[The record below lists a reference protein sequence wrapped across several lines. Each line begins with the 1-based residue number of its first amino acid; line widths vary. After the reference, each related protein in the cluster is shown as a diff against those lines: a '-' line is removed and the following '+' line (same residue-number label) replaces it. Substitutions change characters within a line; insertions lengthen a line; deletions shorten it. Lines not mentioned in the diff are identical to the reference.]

1 MSTSCPIGELALRI
15 GVAVLN
21 TDLTA
26 LKAAL
31 ADTYHE
37 CDDQG
42 GEAAVKR
49 AIALMSPRQKQWFEA
64 AVVQIQ
70 QGG

>member
-1 MSTSCPIGELALRI
+1 MQSCPIGELALRI
-15 GVAVLN
+15 GVAVSEH
-21 TDLTA
+21 DLTE

-31 ADTYHE
+31 AETYNQ
-37 CDDQG
+37 CDELG

-49 AIALMSPRQKQWFEA
+49 AIALMSARQKCWFDQ

-70 QGG
+70 QGV